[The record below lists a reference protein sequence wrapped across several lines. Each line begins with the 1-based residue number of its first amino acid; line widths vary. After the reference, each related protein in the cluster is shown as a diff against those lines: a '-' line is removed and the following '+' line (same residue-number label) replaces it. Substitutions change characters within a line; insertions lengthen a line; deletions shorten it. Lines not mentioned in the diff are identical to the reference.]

1 MPHDDSIN
9 QIKYSNQPSRQH
21 IPVNNRIEQENQHNN
36 ISSQPEVFLPNGIA
50 SLSSDDIIE
59 STKEN
64 FTNKSTN
71 INNQH
76 DNNSSDKESTNNTDY
91 DIVSEIEI
99 ETEHTLLVNTK
110 SSSSKNKLLSNDS
123 NFNESI
129 DLNRQITVYGNKG
142 ESYTKPE
149 NVRRLDDTTITAI
162 SGALAGFL
170 SGIMVCPLDVTK
182 TRLQV
187 QGLDGAENPYYK
199 GVVGT
204 MNTIVKDEGIKGLYK
219 GLIPILLGYFPTW
232 TIYFSVYEF
241 SKDFYPR
248 LFPGSDFVSHSCSA
262 ITAGAVSTTLTNP
275 IWVIKTRLMLQ
286 SNLGPYSTQYYGT
299 IDAFRCIWNQEG
311 IRAFYRGLVPSLLG
325 LFHVAIHFPVY
336 EKLKLKFKCYSLKD
350 NNVNR
355 GHSEIHLPNLIAAS
369 SVSKMIASGLTYPHE
384 ILRTRMQLKS
394 SNNFGKKRGNYAIEV
409 EKKLIPLIKTTYRNE
424 GIRGFYSGFTANL
437 LRTVPASAITLV
449 SFEYVRNKLSA
460 FYF

>member
-1 MPHDDSIN
+1 MSHDDSVN
-9 QIKYSNQPSRQH
+9 QITYSNQPNRQN
-21 IPVNNRIEQENQHNN
+21 IPVNNLIEQESQHHNINDQSEIFFPNN
-36 ISSQPEVFLPNGIA
+36 TI
-50 SLSSDDIIE
+50 SLSPINFNE
-59 STKEN
+59 SVKEN
-64 FTNKSTN
+64 SSDNSIN
-71 INNQH
+71 INNKRNNH
-76 DNNSSDKESTNNTDY
+76 ISDNTSAISTDY

-99 ETEHTLLVNTK
+99 ETEHTLLVSTK
-110 SSSSKNKLLSNDS
+110 SSSSKNKLLSND
-123 NFNESI
+123 NKFNETI
-129 DLNRQITVYGNKG
+129 NLNI
-142 ESYTKPE
+142 P
-149 NVRRLDDTTITAI
+149 RLDDTTITAI
-162 SGALAGFL
+162 SGALAGFI
-170 SGIMVCPLDVTK
+170 SGVMVCPLDVTK

-187 QGLDGAENPYYK
+187 QGLDRAENPYYK
-199 GVVGT
+199 GIFGT
-204 MNTIVKDEGIKGLYK
+204 MNTIVKDEGARGLYK
-219 GLIPILLGYFPTW
+219 GLVPILLGYFPTW

-275 IWVIKTRLMLQ
+275 IWVVKTRLMLQ
-286 SNLGPYSTQYYGT
+286 SNLGPYSTQYTGT
-299 IDAFRCIWNQEG
+299 INAFRCIWNQEG

-350 NNVNR
+350 HNDNNR

-384 ILRTRMQLKS
+384 ILRTRMQLKPS
-394 SNNFGKKRGNYAIEV
+394 TNYGRRTGNYAIEV
-409 EKKLIPLIKTTYRNE
+409 EKKIIPLIKTTYRNE

-449 SFEYVRNKLSA
+449 SFEYVRNKLST